1 MVSLIG
7 RTVSHY
13 RILEQLGAGG
23 MGVVYKALDVRLNRS
38 VALKFLTPDLTRDP
52 QAKERFMNEA
62 RAASSFD
69 HPNICTVYEI
79 GEAEDGQ
86 WFIAMPCYEGET
98 LKERIDRGPLPIE
111 EAAKI
116 ALQIVR
122 GLARAHEKEIIHRDV
137 KPANI
142 IVTGEGVAKLLDFG
156 LSKLR
161 GQTLITTVGSTLGT
175 AAYMSPEQAGG
186 DPADQRSDIWA
197 VGVVLYEMLI
207 GQRPFRGDYDQVVFY
222 SILNQNPPAIA
233 GLRNEV
239 PPGLQAI
246 VTKCLQKDPAKRY
259 QSADELGA
267 DLELVQGAA
276 GSNRRIPGTAAKSRR
291 LPLKYAVPGLL
302 LLLVLVCIPSVR
314 KSIER
319 LAGYTSPSAEKIIAV
334 LPFTSIGSDATDQ
347 VYCDGFTELVTM
359 GLMQVRPESGASISV
374 IPSSEVRGDTIK
386 TAEGARQ
393 RFGASLVIT
402 GIVER
407 DTDHVRI
414 IMNLIDAEH
423 LREINS
429 RSIDARRLSRISL
442 QDTTVALLVAMLDL
456 PVEPASVRMASPGAA
471 AVSGAG
477 DFYTLGRGYL
487 ADLHRKGNIDF
498 AIEQFEKAVKE
509 DSGYALAYA
518 GLGEAY
524 WRKYELTRDP
534 QWTGRATGYCFRAV
548 ELDSRLPRVRMT
560 LALIYAGTGKY
571 EDAVSEYRAVLAQD
585 SLNVDAER
593 GLAGTY
599 KSWQK
604 YDEAEQ
610 AYKRA
615 IRLRPSY
622 WGGHLDLGSY
632 YYFRKRYADAVGEY
646 RRVVDLTPDNAGGY
660 SGLGAAYYALERY
673 GEAEEAFKKSISIEP
688 TYRLYSN
695 LATLYFERKRFSD
708 AVPVYE
714 KALAI
719 NDRDYRVWAN
729 LASAFYWSGRRDSAS
744 AIFARTI
751 VLAAEQRSINPR
763 DATVLSDL
771 ADYNSMMGNKPEA
784 LRFIRE
790 SLALAPEDV
799 EVIGKAV
806 DVYEKIGE
814 RAEAISWMREG
825 LKKGIT
831 MDEFE
836 DDPELKDLRADKRY
850 QELIQR

>member
-1 MVSLIG
+1 LVSLIG

-13 RILEQLGAGG
+13 KILEQLGAGG
-23 MGVVYKALDVRLNRS
+23 MGVVYKALDVKLDRL

-86 WFIAMPCYEGET
+86 WFIAMACYGGET
-98 LKERIDRGPLPIE
+98 LKERIDRGPLTIE
-111 EAAKI
+111 EATKI

-122 GLARAHEKEIIHRDV
+122 GLSRAHQKGLIHRDV

-142 IVTGEGVAKLLDFG
+142 IVTDEGVAKILDFG

-161 GQTLITTVGSTLGT
+161 GQTVITAVGSTLGT
-175 AAYMSPEQAGG
+175 VAYMSPEQAGG
-186 DPADQRSDIWA
+186 DPVDHRSDIWS

-207 GQRPFRGDYDQVVFY
+207 GQRPFKGEYDQVVFY
-222 SILNQNPPAIA
+222 SILNQTPPAIA
-233 GLRNEV
+233 GLRHEV
-239 PPGLQAI
+239 PPDLQAI

-259 QSADELGA
+259 QTAAELEA
-267 DLELVQGAA
+267 DLELVQGAT
-276 GSNRRIPGTAAKSRR
+276 GSRQRSPATVVRPR
-291 LPLKYAVPGLL
+291 HLPLKYAVLGLVLL
-302 LLLVLVCIPSVR
+302 LILFAVPPIR
-314 KSIER
+314 ISIER
-319 LAGYTSPSAEKIIAV
+319 LAGYSSSPAENIIAV

-347 VYCDGFTELVTM
+347 VYCDGFTEIVTL
-359 GLMQVRPESGASISV
+359 GLMQLRPQAGAVMSV
-374 IPSSEVRGDTIK
+374 IPSSEIRGDTIK

-393 RFGASLVIT
+393 RLGASLVIT

-414 IMNLIDAEH
+414 IINLIDAQH
-423 LREINS
+423 LRQLNS
-429 RSIDARRLSRISL
+429 RSIDARRLTRISL
-442 QDTTVALLVAMLDL
+442 QDSTVALLVAMLNV
-456 PVEPASVRMASPGAA
+456 PVDPASLRMASLGAA
-471 AVSGAG
+471 AGSGAN

-498 AIEQFEKAVKE
+498 AIQQFEKAVKE
-509 DSGYALAYA
+509 DSTYALAYA

-524 WRKYELTRDP
+524 WRKYELTRDL
-534 QWTGRATGYCFRAV
+534 QWTGKATGYCFRAV
-548 ELDSRLPRVRMT
+548 ELNSQLPRVRMT

-571 EDAVSEYRAVLAQD
+571 EDAVSEYQAILAKD
-585 SLNVDAER
+585 TSNADAER

-604 YDEAEQ
+604 YDEAER
-610 AYKRA
+610 AYKKA
-615 IRLRPSY
+615 IMVRPSY

-632 YYFRKRYADAVGEY
+632 YYFRKRYAEAIEEY
-646 RRVVDLTPDNAGGY
+646 KRVVDLTPDNAGGY

-673 GEAEEAFKKSISIEP
+673 GEAEEAFKRSISIEP

-708 AVPVYE
+708 AIPVYE

-729 LASAFYWSGRRDSAS
+729 LASAFFWSGRRDSAN
-744 AIFARTI
+744 AEFARSI
-751 VLAAEQRSINPR
+751 KLAEDQRAINPK

-771 ADYNSMMGNKPEA
+771 ADYNSMVGNKAEA
-784 LRFIRE
+784 LGLIKE
-790 SLALAPEDV
+790 SLALAPGDV

-831 MDEFE
+831 KDEFE
-836 DDPELKDLRADKRY
+836 DDPELKELRADKRY
-850 QELIQR
+850 QELVQR

>member
-1 MVSLIG
+1 
-7 RTVSHY
+7 
-13 RILEQLGAGG
+13 
-23 MGVVYKALDVRLNRS
+23 MGVVYKALDVKLDRL
-38 VALKFLTPDLTRDP
+38 VALKFLTPDLTRDV

-86 WFIAMPCYEGET
+86 WFIAMACYEGET
-98 LKERIDRGPLPIE
+98 LKERIDRGPLRIE
-111 EAAKI
+111 EATKI

-122 GLARAHEKEIIHRDV
+122 GLSRAHQKGIIHRDV

-142 IVTGEGVAKLLDFG
+142 IVTGEGVAKILDFG

-161 GQTLITTVGSTLGT
+161 GQTVITAVGSTLGT
-175 AAYMSPEQAGG
+175 VAYMSPEQAGG
-186 DPADQRSDIWA
+186 DPVDHRSDLWS

-207 GQRPFRGDYDQVVFY
+207 GQRPFKGEYDQVVFY

-233 GLRNEV
+233 GLRHEV
-239 PPGLQAI
+239 PPDLQAI
-246 VTKCLQKDPAKRY
+246 VAKCLQKDPAKRY
-259 QSADELGA
+259 QTAAELEA
-267 DLELVQGAA
+267 DLELVQGAT
-276 GSNRRIPGTAAKSRR
+276 GSRQPTPATIVTSRH
-291 LPLKYAVPGLL
+291 LTLKYAVVGLVLL
-302 LLLVLVCIPSVR
+302 LILLAVPPIRV
-314 KSIER
+314 SIER
-319 LAGYTSPSAEKIIAV
+319 FAGYPSPPAEKIIAV

-347 VYCDGFTELVTM
+347 VYCDGFTEIVTL
-359 GLMQVRPESGASISV
+359 GLMQLRPQAGASMSV
-374 IPSSEVRGDTIK
+374 IPSSEIRGDTIK

-414 IMNLIDAEH
+414 IINLIDAQH
-423 LREINS
+423 LRQLNS
-429 RSIDARRLSRISL
+429 RSIDARRLTRISL
-442 QDTTVALLVAMLDL
+442 EDTTFALLVGMLNVSVD
-456 PVEPASVRMASPGAA
+456 PASLRMASLGAA
-471 AVSGAG
+471 TGSDAN
-477 DFYTLGRGYL
+477 DLYTLGRGYL
-487 ADLHRKGNIDF
+487 TDLHRKGNVDF
-498 AIEQFEKAVKE
+498 AIQQFEKAVKE
-509 DSGYALAYA
+509 DSTYALAYA

-524 WRKYELTRDP
+524 WRKYELTKDL
-534 QWTGRATGYCFRAV
+534 QWTGKATGYCFRAV
-548 ELDSRLPRVRMT
+548 ELNSQLPRVRMT

-571 EDAVSEYRAVLAQD
+571 EDAVSEYQAILAQD
-585 SLNVDAER
+585 TSNVDAER

-599 KSWQK
+599 KSWQR

-610 AYKRA
+610 AYRKA
-615 IRLRPSY
+615 INLRPSY

-632 YYFRKRYADAVGEY
+632 YYFRKRYAEAIEEY
-646 RRVVDLTPDNAGGY
+646 KRVVDLTPDNAGGY

-673 GEAEEAFKKSISIEP
+673 GEAEEAFKRSISIEP

-708 AVPVYE
+708 AIPVYE

-729 LASAFYWSGRRDSAS
+729 LASAFYWSGRRDSAN
-744 AIFARTI
+744 AEFARTMK
-751 VLAAEQRSINPR
+751 LAEDQRAINPK

-771 ADYNSMMGNKPEA
+771 ADYNSMVGNKAEA
-784 LRFIRE
+784 LGLIKE

-806 DVYEKIGE
+806 DVYEMVGR

-825 LKKGIT
+825 LKKGIQKE
-831 MDEFE
+831 EFE
-836 DDPELKDLRADKRY
+836 DDPELKELRADKRY
-850 QELIQR
+850 QELVQR